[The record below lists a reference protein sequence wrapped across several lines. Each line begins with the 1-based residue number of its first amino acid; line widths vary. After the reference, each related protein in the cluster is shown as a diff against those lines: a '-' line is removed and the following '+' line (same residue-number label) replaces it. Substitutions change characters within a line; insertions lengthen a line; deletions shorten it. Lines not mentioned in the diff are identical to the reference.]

1 MEVHLLMAF
10 SLFEIINVNCLVGL
24 EYFTAPKHKRL
35 KLPSWFE
42 LLMTNFLILTLV
54 VVLLLLL
61 NRFSRVR
68 LCVIP

>member
-35 KLPSWFE
+35 NSTLKIH
-42 LLMTNFLILTLV
+42 ILGNGFQSAAPG
-54 VVLLLLL
+54 VLGQ
-61 NRFSRVR
+61 
-68 LCVIP
+68 